1 MYTHLP
7 ILLAMPPLRSLLALL
22 WAASF
27 CSALGE
33 PCKVSNNRLDP
44 NTHKFQS
51 DCGPTEYCAPLRTNS
66 STLPATA
73 NATAAGK
80 ESEARKRTRRDKLE
94 IGGILPVELP
104 DVPISPLPLGL
115 LHGHRGSAKHHRAGN
130 GHESTIRKR
139 AGPQNI
145 FLADEGTVG
154 EGNSTGTAG
163 SNSSTIS
170 AGSAAV
176 ASSVTAVCQPK
187 GCRRDEFPFG

>member
-1 MYTHLP
+1 MTS
-7 ILLAMPPLRSLLALL
+7 LRSLLALL
-22 WAASF
+22 WAASV

-66 STLPATA
+66 STLSAIA
-73 NATAAGK
+73 NATTSVEDFDTK
-80 ESEARKRTRRDKLE
+80 KRIRRDKLE
-94 IGGILPVELP
+94 LDGILPVELP
-104 DVPISPLPLGL
+104 LPDVSILPLPLGL
-115 LHGHRGSAKHHRAGN
+115 LYGHRGSAKHHRAGN
-130 GHESTIRKR
+130 GHDTTVRRR

-145 FLADEGTVG
+145 FLADGSTAS
-154 EGNSTGTAG
+154 EGNSTGTAA

-176 ASSVTAVCQPK
+176 ASSVTAVCQSK

>member
-1 MYTHLP
+1 MTS
-7 ILLAMPPLRSLLALL
+7 LRSLLALL
-22 WAASF
+22 WAASV

-66 STLPATA
+66 STLSAIA
-73 NATAAGK
+73 NATTSVEDFDTK
-80 ESEARKRTRRDKLE
+80 KRIRRDKLE
-94 IGGILPVELP
+94 LDGILPVELP
-104 DVPISPLPLGL
+104 AVSISPLPLGL
-115 LHGHRGSAKHHRAGN
+115 LRGYRGSTKHHRAGN
-130 GHESTIRKR
+130 GHETTVRKR

-145 FLADEGTVG
+145 LLADG
-154 EGNSTGTAG
+154 GTASEG
-163 SNSSTIS
+163 HSTAAAASNSSSIA

-176 ASSVTAVCQPK
+176 VNNVTAVCQPK